1 MAAPPHRYRFP
12 QARTCGFQSSGQ
24 AVSPHRYIQYL
35 LKRRFDYSITC
46 SELLDQLTRV
56 QECLVIM
63 DINGEKVDPKTV
75 LSELNGKDRE
85 TWSKVEL
92 LLEDLKQHPAVG
104 L

>member
-1 MAAPPHRYRFP
+1 M
-12 QARTCGFQSSGQ
+12 
-24 AVSPHRYIQYL
+24 
-35 LKRRFDYSITC
+35 
-46 SELLDQLTRV
+46 
-56 QECLVIM
+56 IM